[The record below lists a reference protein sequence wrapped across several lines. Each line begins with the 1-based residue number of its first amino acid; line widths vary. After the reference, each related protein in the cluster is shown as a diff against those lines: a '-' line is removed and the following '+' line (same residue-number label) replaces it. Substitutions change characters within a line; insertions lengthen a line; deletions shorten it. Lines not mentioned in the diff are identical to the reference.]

1 MARVEPASAPRAGGG
16 GDLLLAGRLVCDRC
30 RRTPYHPSVFHTPHS
45 WPCWSSLSTRAH
57 RQVFPESLVLSGGAT
72 LALGWGGF
80 AALHYGVAPALMARE
95 GADGLGRP
103 ARTALLYATG
113 LCVVRSEG
121 PPALCRALSALM
133 ALPLSAVELWPLGP
147 ALCETMLCVRGR
159 ETNRRARRCE
169 QHSAARGRCAAGV
182 GCGCC
187 GTLCSRQAAARRTA
201 WHRGWPHMAAGWRC
215 SCSAVRR
222 HLPSPSAPQ
231 RLGCCCCSSSS
242 SCGS

>member
-1 MARVEPASAPRAGGG
+1 MSSLPAHLVLAAGVTSFWRGAWYVIDVAVRPTIPLCFTHLTAGRVGAHSRHVLIARCSPSRCCSPAAQRSRSAGAASQRCTTASRRRSWRGRGPMASAGLR
-16 GDLLLAGRLVCDRC
+16 GRRSST
-30 RRTPYHPSVFHTPHS
+30 RRGSAWCAPKALR
-45 WPCWSSLSTRAH
+45 SLS
-57 RQVFPESLVLSGGAT
+57 SS
-72 LALGWGGF
+72 
-80 AALHYGVAPALMARE
+80 
-95 GADGLGRP
+95 
-103 ARTALLYATG
+103 G
-113 LCVVRSEG
+113 LC
-121 PPALCRALSALM
+121 
-133 ALPLSAVELWPLGP
+133 P
-147 ALCETMLCVRGR
+147 ALCETIRGR

-231 RLGCCCCSSSS
+231 RLGCCSSSSSASS